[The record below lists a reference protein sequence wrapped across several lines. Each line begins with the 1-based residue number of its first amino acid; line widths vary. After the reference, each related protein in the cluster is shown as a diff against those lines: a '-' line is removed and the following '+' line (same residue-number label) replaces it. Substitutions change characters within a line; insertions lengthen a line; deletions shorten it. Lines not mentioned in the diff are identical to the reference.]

1 MNLENELHCFCDLES
16 LGISGQENYVKD
28 FSDIIYQNEDLRY
41 EAKLPFKEH
50 HPLLHDHFSLFEK
63 RLQKLQSFLKN
74 ETVLL
79 KKYND
84 AFVEQKELGLIEPA
98 SEIAFPGIYHY
109 IQHHPVN
116 REDKN
121 AKYSPE

>member
-50 HPLLHDHFSLFEK
+50 HPLLHDHF
-63 RLQKLQSFLKN
+63 FLC
-74 ETVLL
+74 
-79 KKYND
+79 
-84 AFVEQKELGLIEPA
+84 
-98 SEIAFPGIYHY
+98 
-109 IQHHPVN
+109 
-116 REDKN
+116 
-121 AKYSPE
+121 